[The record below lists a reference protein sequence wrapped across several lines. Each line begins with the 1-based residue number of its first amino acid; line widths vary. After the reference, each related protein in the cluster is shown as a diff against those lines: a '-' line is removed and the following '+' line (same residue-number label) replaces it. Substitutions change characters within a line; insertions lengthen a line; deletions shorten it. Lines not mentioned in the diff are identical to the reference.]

1 MREDLLK
8 ALLPVH
14 GEAID
19 PVAMARKDLIKALPK
34 RFYKEAR
41 AEWRDGAFALT
52 LDGKPAR
59 TPRRNALAL
68 PTQAAG
74 DAVAAEWAAQGEFIE
89 PGLMPLT
96 RMVNSALDGVVWE
109 IDAVRAE
116 IVKYAGTDLL
126 CYRAA
131 EPESLAALQ
140 SAAWDPALALAR
152 EKLGADF
159 LISAGL
165 TYVEQPAAAIG
176 AIRKAVE
183 GVRAPLPLTALQVMT
198 TLTGSC
204 VLALC
209 AARGWISAEVAWSA
223 AHVDEDFQVRAWG
236 LDEEAAQRR
245 ERRWIDMR
253 AAARLYAMTA

>member
-8 ALLPVH
+8 SLLPVH

-19 PVAMARKDLIKALPK
+19 PVAMARKDLIKALPR

-59 TPRRNALAL
+59 TPRRNPLAL

-74 DAVAAEWAAQGEFIE
+74 DAVAAEWAAQGEFIQ

-131 EPESLAALQ
+131 EPESLAAMQ
-140 SAAWDPALALAR
+140 SAAWDPVLAFAR
-152 EKLGADF
+152 EHLGANF
-159 LISAGL
+159 VTSQGL
-165 TYVEQPAAAIG
+165 AFVEQPAAAIE
-176 AIRKAVE
+176 AVRRSVA

-204 VLALC
+204 LLAL
-209 AARGWISAEVAWSA
+209 AVARGWLSAETAWDA
-223 AHVDEDFQVRAWG
+223 AHVDEDFQIRAWG
-236 LDEEAAQRR
+236 PDEEAAARLA
-245 ERRWIDMR
+245 RRWTDMR
-253 AAARLYAMTA
+253 AAASLHTMTA